1 MADKIVS
8 WGGIDSKGTTGM
20 GVTGSLSV
28 TSSNLPLV
36 VTSNLG
42 TKVFVAKYSSVL
54 SEYQNTPNL
63 LVLTSSYNGV
73 WNAYSPQVGIGL
85 ENPAYNLDVYQG
97 GPFGGVINLES
108 AYAQDSYYRVKSY
121 YGTVT
126 IDNQGTFTATSANGG
141 GGSFYANV
149 DKLVNLKSI
158 LYVTGSSVGIG
169 TTAQTSRLTVKG
181 TGATSSTTAL
191 LVQNSNASASFT
203 VRDDRSAT
211 FARELYI
218 DGDSG
223 DGTGSIYLK
232 NSAGD
237 YSNRIGT
244 SGYNTFISTRGT
256 ANGIQLQFGIGS
268 GRALN
273 FSGGD
278 PGNITIT
285 SAGASFGLNG
295 VNSIYHG
302 SDQLSIES
310 RNYNGGEGVI
320 ITRGRSTNLTDPI
333 VTFKYETAEKV
344 RINNSGNV
352 GIGISNPTASLHIS
366 GALSSVLLQL
376 SSPTSSNILYV
387 TGSGNVL
394 IGTNTPVASTIAPL
408 YIYKG
413 PSNGTVGRAGITLHS
428 GVSGNNGS
436 YLHLY
441 NYVSHWASGIQHYS
455 AGGGGIQKM
464 RFYIGYDASEQLGDG
479 GNVMTISYNG
489 LGINTLAAEISA
501 NLQVKGSGTTSSTT
515 ALLVQNANASASFAV
530 KDDGTAVVTGTDIP
544 GIFTVGWGKSNTV
557 TLGSNTANCPQIYLG
572 SLSLTAHP
580 GGSTLSIDPGY
591 LTTTNQGANTNRP
604 ITVAPTVTG
613 TSTGNIIL
621 LSSGARISANRHVP
635 TSGVLNMVAI
645 GDAPANQYMDFA
657 PSSGNA
663 TFNSLYIRQQINTSG
678 SYAGIVRGI
687 FYEPLLT
694 SITGVTHRA
703 IETAT
708 GDVIFGSISG
718 KVGIGTSTPSA
729 SLHISGSSNS
739 TLLEID
745 SPAVN
750 NILYVSGSGNIGIGT
765 STPNYKLDVNGTI
778 NTGIGYGNFTT
789 YSPDAQ
795 FGAAYVG
802 EEVKAA
808 IVTARSNPAT
818 YAGVTIPG
826 GSAALVFGTSYGYN
840 VNFGNYIISVGDLNV
855 RVNNT
860 TQALYANTSGQIGI
874 KYSGSL
880 SANLQVRGSGTTSS
894 TTALLVQNAN
904 ATASLSVL
912 DDGSVGIGTASPNTG
927 GGLTVGNPAY
937 TGGGRF
943 YQAGNATTI
952 ISGGPAG
959 ENITFGPSNRIFLNA
974 GQTRFP
980 GGSVQMASTLTLGN
994 INATGTNMLLMQG
1007 SITAG
1012 SALGRGIGMDT
1023 TLVAAA
1029 NNDVL
1034 VGVDINPTFNNGG
1047 YTGVTNLTLRV
1058 SGSSRFTGELLMSGS
1073 TQNRSV
1079 KLTDSGL
1086 YFSRTSDGGYVST
1099 ITADGAVYFN
1109 TRNGYVFNS
1118 DGTTTI
1124 QFQSDTRNVLIGTTS
1139 DLARLTVRGSGA
1151 TTSTRTL
1158 LLQNSSNTQLGYVD
1172 DSGRWQIGPGTNS
1185 GFALEVSGSTQI
1197 TGASGGY
1204 KLTLKTTGGGNG
1216 AGLLVDQNGYT
1227 MFDVGTNDVYMRNFP
1242 SNTAKL
1248 DFWCWNNY
1256 GGPTNVL
1263 FAQNSQYHVSLNSP
1277 DNYKIPIVKFPDATV
1292 PIIMGNIATSAIRAY
1307 LTVGGAFYA
1316 SASLGASQ
1324 RIVST
1329 VSAIANNDTLV
1340 GLDIQ
1345 PTFANGAYTG
1355 VNNYALRVSGS
1366 TSLYKSGSTVLDIQG
1381 SSGQLF
1387 SVTDSLSGSLF
1398 SVNTVAGL
1406 PVIEAF
1412 SNNVVNIGKYGSYG
1426 LVVSG
1431 SAVTVATGSSAPTG
1445 TAAEGTFK
1453 FAVVGGSYYIYVY
1466 LGGAWRSG
1474 SLS

>member
-1 MADKIVS
+1 
-8 WGGIDSKGTTGM
+8 
-20 GVTGSLSV
+20 
-28 TSSNLPLV
+28 
-36 VTSNLG
+36 
-42 TKVFVAKYSSVL
+42 
-54 SEYQNTPNL
+54 
-63 LVLTSSYNGV
+63 
-73 WNAYSPQVGIGL
+73 
-85 ENPAYNLDVYQG
+85 
-97 GPFGGVINLES
+97 
-108 AYAQDSYYRVKSY
+108 
-121 YGTVT
+121 
-126 IDNQGTFTATSANGG
+126 
-141 GGSFYANV
+141 
-149 DKLVNLKSI
+149 
-158 LYVTGSSVGIG
+158 
-169 TTAQTSRLTVKG
+169 
-181 TGATSSTTAL
+181 
-191 LVQNSNASASFT
+191 
-203 VRDDRSAT
+203 
-211 FARELYI
+211 
-218 DGDSG
+218 
-223 DGTGSIYLK
+223 
-232 NSAGD
+232 
-237 YSNRIGT
+237 
-244 SGYNTFISTRGT
+244 
-256 ANGIQLQFGIGS
+256 
-268 GRALN
+268 
-273 FSGGD
+273 
-278 PGNITIT
+278 
-285 SAGASFGLNG
+285 
-295 VNSIYHG
+295 
-302 SDQLSIES
+302 
-310 RNYNGGEGVI
+310 
-320 ITRGRSTNLTDPI
+320 
-333 VTFKYETAEKV
+333 
-344 RINNSGNV
+344 
-352 GIGISNPTASLHIS
+352 
-366 GALSSVLLQL
+366 
-376 SSPTSSNILYV
+376 
-387 TGSGNVL
+387 
-394 IGTNTPVASTIAPL
+394 
-408 YIYKG
+408 
-413 PSNGTVGRAGITLHS
+413 
-428 GVSGNNGS
+428 
-436 YLHLY
+436 
-441 NYVSHWASGIQHYS
+441 
-455 AGGGGIQKM
+455 
-464 RFYIGYDASEQLGDG
+464 
-479 GNVMTISYNG
+479 
-489 LGINTLAAEISA
+489 
-501 NLQVKGSGTTSSTT
+501 
-515 ALLVQNANASASFAV
+515 
-530 KDDGTAVVTGTDIP
+530 
-544 GIFTVGWGKSNTV
+544 
-557 TLGSNTANCPQIYLG
+557 
-572 SLSLTAHP
+572 
-580 GGSTLSIDPGY
+580 
-591 LTTTNQGANTNRP
+591 
-604 ITVAPTVTG
+604 
-613 TSTGNIIL
+613 
-621 LSSGARISANRHVP
+621 
-635 TSGVLNMVAI
+635 MVAI

-860 TQALYANTSGQIGI
+860 TQALYANTS
-874 KYSGSL
+874 
-880 SANLQVRGSGTTSS
+880 
-894 TTALLVQNAN
+894 
-904 ATASLSVL
+904 
-912 DDGSVGIGTASPNTG
+912 TASPNTG